1 MGRVSRTS
9 LPDGLFHVVSR
20 GVFGTEVFGDQRD
33 RLRFLRLLASCERLH
48 GWTSHAYCLMTTHYH
63 LVLEAKRAALSN
75 GMRRLNSGYAAT
87 FNRRHRRFGHVFA
100 ERFTARSIG
109 DEAYLFEACAY
120 VVLNPVRAG
129 ACREASQWRWSYS
142 RYGLAAA

>member
-9 LPDGLFHVVSR
+9 LPDGFFHVVSR

-63 LVLEAKRAALSN
+63 LVVEARRQDLSR
-75 GMRRLNSGYAAT
+75 GAHRLNGRYAIA
-87 FNRRHRRFGHVFA
+87 FNRRYGRCGHLFA
-100 ERFTARSIG
+100 ERFSARVVESE
-109 DEAYLFEACAY
+109 DYLFDACAY

-129 ACREASQWRWSYS
+129 LCVRAEDWPWSYS